1 MVPEELAAYKGLL
14 RAKEQELVQAIA
26 RVEVDGRATSDV
38 DTQDPID
45 KANGSFAK
53 EYYFQQSDADRAILG
68 LVQAALVRV
77 ETGEFGI
84 CEACGRPLERKRL
97 EAVPWARHC
106 MRCQKLQDRGAA
118 MNGHPDPEV
127 GLLE

>member
-1 MVPEELAAYKGLL
+1 MELVHSMVPEEVEGYKRLL
-14 RAKEQELVQAIA
+14 RAKEQELIQAIA

-53 EYYFQQSDADRAILG
+53 EYFFQQSDADRAILG
-68 LVQAALVRV
+68 LVKGALSRVAA
-77 ETGEFGI
+77 GEFGM
-84 CEACGRPLERKRL
+84 CVACGQPLEQKRL

-106 MRCQKLQDRGAA
+106 IRCQKLQDK
-118 MNGHPDPEV
+118 
-127 GLLE
+127 GLL

>member
-1 MVPEELAAYKGLL
+1 MELVHSMVPEEVEAYKRLL
-14 RAKEQELVQAIA
+14 RAKEQELIQAIA

-53 EYYFQQSDADRAILG
+53 EYFFQQSDADRAILG
-68 LVQAALVRV
+68 LVQGALSRVAA
-77 ETGEFGI
+77 GEFGL
-84 CEACGRPLERKRL
+84 CVACGQPLEQKRL

-106 MRCQKLQDRGAA
+106 IRCQKLQDK
-118 MNGHPDPEV
+118 
-127 GLLE
+127 GLL